1 MILQD
6 MILLTIFIETFP
18 VHIVLLVRTFAVV
31 IRLYTLLVLVLSRWL
46 LNHRALL
53 FLVGRWALRPLVV
66 VVLLVLVH
74 QKLIDFNCIMVRATS
89 LKSPLK
95 NDC

>member
-18 VHIVLLVRTFAVV
+18 VHIHLLVVV

-89 LKSPLK
+89 LESPLK